1 MRLNVGADPVTLV
14 AQTAAVAPQL
24 APWLPTTPLLA
35 SAWLS
40 ELHGAQVVA
49 KLENL
54 QPTGSFK
61 VRGAFARLLN
71 LTPTERAAGVV
82 TASSGNHGAAVAY
95 AARALGLAAT
105 VVVPLGVAPAKLASI
120 RRYGATVQLVGDDSH
135 DAEVAA
141 RALAGAS
148 GRVYVSPYNDPW
160 VVAGQ
165 GTLACEVLAQS
176 APLDVVIIAV
186 GGGGLIAGV
195 AATLRARWPDVTI
208 IGAQPAASAVMYH
221 SLAAGRIVAD
231 AAAPTLSDGTAGGV
245 DEDSITFPWCQ
256 RLVDAIVCVDEDE
269 IAAAL
274 RHGIADLRV
283 VAEGAAGVA
292 LAVAARPGCIPRGGR
307 AAVVICGGNI
317 DPPRL
322 AAILAG

>member
-1 MRLNVGADPVTLV
+1 MSMIDATDPAAIAAL
-14 AQTAAVAPQL
+14 TAVVAPRL
-24 APWLPTTPLLA
+24 AAWLPATPLVT
-35 SAWLS
+35 SAWLGGQ
-40 ELHGAQVVA
+40 HGAQVVA

-71 LTPTERAAGVV
+71 LTPDERAAGVV

-95 AARALGLAAT
+95 AAQALGLAAT
-105 VVVPLGVAPAKLASI
+105 VVVPVGVAAAKLAGMQ
-120 RRYGATVQLVGDDSH
+120 RCGADVRLVGDDSH

-141 RALAGAS
+141 RALADAT

-160 VVAGQ
+160 VIAGQ
-165 GTLACEVLAQS
+165 GSLAHELLAQS
-176 APLDVVIIAV
+176 APLDLVIIAV

-195 AATLRARWPDVTI
+195 AATLRARWPGVTI

-221 SLAAGRIVAD
+221 SLAAGRIVGHT
-231 AAAPTLSDGTAGGV
+231 AAPTLSDGTAGGV
-245 DEDSITFPWCQ
+245 DEDSITLPLCQ
-256 RLVDAIVCVDEDE
+256 RLVDAIVCVDEHE

-274 RHGIADLRV
+274 RYGIADLRV

-292 LAVAARPGCIPRGGR
+292 LAAAARPGSIPRGSR

-317 DPPRL
+317 DLPRL
-322 AAILAG
+322 AAVLAG